1 MIRLETLGYA
11 YRQTNSVKPAT
22 DPESSLWVL
31 HTLNLTIPDQ
41 SMVALLGPNG
51 SGKSTLLKIIA
62 GELTP
67 SQGQVGL
74 SPELQGAIGYL
85 SQSAQFDVSI
95 PVSVF
100 EVAAMGLLNRRGLFS
115 AITAADKA
123 RVTEMLARVGLLH
136 LANHNL
142 QELSGGQLQ
151 RLRFARL
158 LVEDAKLLLLDEP
171 FNAVDENTQR
181 DLLMLLN
188 EQHRAGCTII
198 TALHNQSLANLH
210 FPLHIYLGR
219 EIVALSTPAT
229 AIVTAPEQGAG
240 SSFNPAELISYEL
253 AR

>member
-1 MIRLETLGYA
+1 MIRLEKLGYA
-11 YRQTNSVKPAT
+11 YRQISSVAGVT
-22 DPESSLWVL
+22 DTESSISVL
-31 HTLNLTIPDQ
+31 HNLSLVIPDQ

-62 GELTP
+62 GELIP
-67 SQGQVGL
+67 GQGHLGFSQ
-74 SPELQGAIGYL
+74 ELQGAIGYL

-115 AITAADKA
+115 AITSADKA
-123 RVTEMLARVGLLH
+123 RVSEMLARVGLLH

-158 LVEDAKLLLLDEP
+158 LVEGAKLMLLDEP
-171 FNAVDENTQR
+171 FNAVDEKTQR
-181 DLLMLLN
+181 DLLRLLN

-198 TALHNQSLANLH
+198 TAMHNQSIANLH

-219 EIVALSTPAT
+219 ETVALSTPAT
-229 AIVTAPEQGAG
+229 AIVTEPEQGAG

>member
-11 YRQTNSVKPAT
+11 YRQTNSVKPVT

-67 SQGQVGL
+67 SQGQVGF

-123 RVTEMLARVGLLH
+123 RVSEMLARVGLLH

-181 DLLMLLN
+181 DLLRLLN

-198 TALHNQSLANLH
+198 TAMHNQSIANLH
-210 FPLHIYLGR
+210 FPLHLHLGR
-219 EIVALSTPAT
+219 EIVALSAPAT
-229 AIVTAPEQGAG
+229 VTEAEQGAG

>member
-11 YRQTNSVKPAT
+11 YRQTNSVKSVT

-67 SQGQVGL
+67 SQGQIGF

-123 RVTEMLARVGLLH
+123 RVSETLARVGLLH

-158 LVEDAKLLLLDEP
+158 LVEGAKLLLLDEP

-181 DLLMLLN
+181 DLLRLLN

-198 TALHNQSLANLH
+198 TALHNQSIANLH
-210 FPLHIYLGR
+210 FPLHLHLGR
-219 EIVALSTPAT
+219 EIVALSAPAT
-229 AIVTAPEQGAG
+229 VTEAEQGAE

-253 AR
+253 AH